1 MKCPEFFERQCI
13 SISFNFRAVKKEVD
27 FLQFESFNSH
37 SVQPSSSYTFSGAIE
52 VNENLNNRMP
62 LDLSNLRD
70 LGNLCKLEI
79 VKNEIPYLVKYK
91 LQEGKHVKIWQCKT
105 CELIF
110 FFIIHFYS
118 SFHPTAF

>member
-52 VNENLNNRMP
+52 VNENLNSRMP

-91 LQEGKHVKIWQCKT
+91 LQ
-105 CELIF
+105 
-110 FFIIHFYS
+110 
-118 SFHPTAF
+118 